1 VWKSPPG
8 MTGKFLGGLLLPCQ
22 VIQNHQQVIEV
33 NRDLMEIFTHSLM
46 FEKHQFEPLV
56 MTNIDSY

>member
-1 VWKSPPG
+1 